1 MTENTKQDVP
11 MKNQLE
17 VFTEPIKYVTTG
29 VVIDSHAIKVS
40 RPIASERRF
49 SEHQIRQNCA
59 SHLDMFSD
67 IKFY

>member
-11 MKNQLE
+11 ISNQLE

-40 RPIASERRF
+40 RPFLRF
-49 SEHQIRQNCA
+49 SDTVPTISNAAISELNNRI
-59 SHLDMFSD
+59 
-67 IKFY
+67 